1 MESIMVIKN
10 KNKEKLL
17 SPKNTHSRYAQ
28 HRIHDSPLSLNCSL
42 MIRKIL
48 GKTKVRLGS
57 EYCYI
62 KIGTRYET
70 SPTY

>member
-17 SPKNTHSRYAQ
+17 SFNNTHSGYAQ
-28 HRIHDSPLSLNCSL
+28 HRIHESPLSFSCCL

-48 GKTKVRLGS
+48 AKTKVRLGS
-57 EYCYI
+57 EYHYI
-62 KIGTRYET
+62 KIGTR